1 MRFSYRVLGLAL
13 IAMIISA
20 CDTISGAKIDELETK
35 NAQYQAT
42 IDAIGTP
49 HLTVIALEQ
58 YATQNVVLQARLS
71 QAENE
76 SLAARAT
83 LTVLEMG
90 GASGVQITPAAP
102 DVAAVQ
108 PGPQI
113 QPQETPIAGGGAA
126 ITPTPGT
133 RITASN
139 GVTQFSQTVTATGL
153 DSSDCAVG
161 VTSVFDPSEDM
172 IYVNTRIDFLP
183 SGSQLSAKWTVNG
196 ELYLDDTQCW
206 IPNQDY
212 SNICAYCTVT
222 PNSGAFTAG
231 DWTVELLLDG
241 QSMAQ
246 TTFQVAGAGAP
257 ADTGSET
264 SWKGN

>member
-1 MRFSYRVLGLAL
+1 MRFSYRVLALAL
-13 IAMIISA
+13 IAAVISA
-20 CDTISGAKIDELETK
+20 CDTISGAKVDELETK

-49 HLTVIALEQ
+49 LLTVIALEQ

-71 QAENE
+71 QAENK

-90 GASGVQITPAAP
+90 GSAGVQITPAAP
-102 DVAAVQ
+102 DVAAVG

-113 QPQETPIAGGGAA
+113 QPQDTPIAGGGA

-133 RITASN
+133 STTAGN
-139 GVTQFSQTVTATGL
+139 GLTQFSQTVTATDL
-153 DSSDCAVG
+153 NSSDCAVG
-161 VTSVFDPSEDM
+161 VTSVFDPAEDT

-196 ELYLDDTQCW
+196 ELYIDDVECW

-212 SNICAYCTVT
+212 FNICAYCSIV
-222 PNSGAFTAG
+222 PNSGAFEAG

-241 QSMAQ
+241 QLMSQ
-246 TTFQVAGAGAP
+246 TTFEVMDSSAP
-257 ADTGSET
+257 AGTDTET